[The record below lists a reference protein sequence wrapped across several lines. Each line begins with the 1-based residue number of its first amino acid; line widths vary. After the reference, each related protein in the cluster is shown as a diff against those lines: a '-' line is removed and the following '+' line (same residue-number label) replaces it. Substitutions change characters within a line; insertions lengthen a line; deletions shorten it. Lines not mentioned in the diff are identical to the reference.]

1 MFLFLSFIVAIM
13 AIFYLAD
20 AATSY
25 TSQDATAAVAL
36 FIYSLV
42 CIIRELKAKE
52 DSFFYDDGFYR
63 DHRTTTRTY
72 NKSYNST
79 YGYDYYD
86 NDSYIATRDNSW
98 KAKDTVEVFAPDKK
112 KEKKDDT
119 RPQTEYHYPS
129 KQEVRDKIA
138 KLSKS
143 RMWRIKRKFFAF
155 CGVDI
160 TADFY
165 KPGYV
170 EKKVVA
176 RVNKE
181 DHNRYMPKQ
190 TGLTWYE
197 QRKLEEEKA
206 EYGKILNALG
216 RSCDIAFD
224 GENFVDEITIKSNEP
239 KATEHC
245 STSVNDI

>member
-36 FIYSLV
+36 FIYSFV

-63 DHRTTTRTY
+63 DHQT
-72 NKSYNST
+72 
-79 YGYDYYD
+79 
-86 NDSYIATRDNSW
+86 
-98 KAKDTVEVFAPDKK
+98 TVEVFAPDEK

-138 KLSKS
+138 ELSKS
-143 RMWRIKRKFFAF
+143 RMWRIKRKFCAF
-155 CGVDI
+155 WGVDI

-170 EKKVVA
+170 KK
-176 RVNKE
+176 KE
-181 DHNRYMPKQ
+181 YHNRYMPKQ